1 MTMKQIPSDVSA
13 DVLIHNFG
21 KKPNPEVKAK
31 MMAFI
36 DAHKDETM
44 KVTEETLPSPE
55 EEIRREYAHFEAKNA
70 ASSSRRIP
78 RKQHRPKDGG
88 DSSSGGTASPSS

>member
-1 MTMKQIPSDVSA
+1 MNMKQVPSDVSA

-21 KKPNPEVKAK
+21 KKPNPEAKAK
-31 MMAFI
+31 MLAFI

-44 KVTEETLPSPE
+44 KMTKDSLPSPE
-55 EEIRREYAHFEAKNA
+55 EELRREYGRFAARNA
-70 ASSSRRIP
+70 ILDRDEDDSSE
-78 RKQHRPKDGG
+78 

>member
-21 KKPNPEVKAK
+21 KKPNPAVKAK

-44 KVTEETLPSPE
+44 KVTKETLPSPE
-55 EEIRREYAHFEAKNA
+55 EELRREHAKFAAKNA
-70 ASSSRRIP
+70 VSNSKAPQEQR
-78 RKQHRPKDGG
+78 RPKGDG
-88 DSSSGGTASPSS
+88 DSSPGGMASPRS

>member
-21 KKPNPEVKAK
+21 KKPNPKVKAK

-44 KVTEETLPSPE
+44 KLTKETLPSPE
-55 EEIRREYAHFEAKNA
+55 EELMREQAHLEAKFAVSNSKARQEKRRRE
-70 ASSSRRIP
+70 
-78 RKQHRPKDGG
+78 GG
-88 DSSSGGTASPSS
+88 GNSSSGGMASPGS